1 MNQPL
6 SDDGRA
12 LSVVMISTT
21 DALGGRAD
29 LLERMLDLVAAFAD
43 APPAIPLRLL
53 MLVQRADRPEQAAG
67 FRPHGCLDA
76 IATTHRLSLSA
87 ARNLLIER
95 ARAAGLFH
103 ARSVVFFPDDDC
115 WYPEGALPHITG
127 AFANSPDLDLWF
139 CRYSSSPESM
149 SGYAERPAKIA
160 DVVRKASS
168 NTLAVRGHLLAGGL
182 RFDETLGVGTPDN
195 GGEDT
200 AFAIAAFGRS
210 RSARVLDGACI
221 GHRDPDRRFVA
232 RYYRGALFAIARNSD
247 VSGTGFE
254 MLRKLAVG
262 AVLMLQRRLDPRH
275 FASSAAAALATFLR
289 PATRRSPPPPK

>member
-1 MNQPL
+1 VNE
-6 SDDGRA
+6 SVTGNGRP

-29 LLERMLDLVAAFAD
+29 LLERMLNSVAAFAD
-43 APPAIPLRLL
+43 TSPAVPLRLL

-67 FRPHGCLDA
+67 FRPNGFLDA
-76 IATTHRLSLSA
+76 IATPERMSLSA

-103 ARSVVFFPDDDC
+103 ERSVVLFPDDDC
-115 WYPEGALPHITG
+115 WYPNGALRHIVD
-127 AFANSPDLDLWF
+127 AFTVSAELDLWF
-139 CRYSSSPESM
+139 CRYSASPDSM
-149 SGYAERPAKIA
+149 DGYPERPAKIA

-210 RSARVLDGACI
+210 RSARVLDGTCI
-221 GHRDPDRRFVA
+221 GHRDPDRQFVA
-232 RYYRGALFAIARNSD
+232 RYYRGALFAIARNHN
-247 VSGTGFE
+247 VPGTGFE
-254 MLRKLAVG
+254 LLRKLAVG
-262 AVLMLQRRLDPRH
+262 AVLMLQRRLGLRH
-275 FASSAAAALATFLR
+275 FTSSAGIALATFLR
-289 PATRRSPPPPK
+289 PATRRSPST